1 MFTWYLF
8 LNIFSCEFIVIF
20 VDEIDRCRVNKIFLE
35 WYGCDARKPIKS
47 VWHKKKKKTLP
58 K

>member
-8 LNIFSCEFIVIF
+8 LNIFSWEFIVIF
-20 VDEIDRCRVNKIFLE
+20 VNEIDHCRVNKITLE
-35 WYGCDARKPIKS
+35 WYGCDAWEPIKS
-47 VWHKKKKKTLP
+47 VWQKKKKKTLP